1 MKINLRVSVAS
12 AIRTVLFIVLF
23 AELQLFLA
31 PSALAVPSYARRYGE
46 QCSTCHSMWG
56 ALSPAGLTFKLSGY
70 RAIFGKDL
78 APVTPDEKI
87 SKNVSLPT
95 SLPLSFIT
103 GVGYDSRSETRNN
116 SSANPTSSGGSIGLE
131 DASIF
136 MTSPLGDHLSAFVE
150 FPMYEARAWEFTPTG
165 NYEARFNNTPGRQIQ
180 FRTESPIFEVA
191 KFFWNN
197 PFGDTVPRDS
207 VNFLAGITQP
217 PLAYPSGKVR
227 IAVNQYLI
235 YERTAL
241 DMISPRSVRMLT
253 GADSEPNDNFFRM
266 SEAQGL
272 GEVYGM
278 TTFGKPVTDVGDKN
292 TVWAEYHLGLSNGS
306 NAKASNHSQKD
317 VYGRFVMRYY
327 GQSLGLFALSGA
339 DSYSDNLRSQAS
351 VGTNTLGGTGI
362 MSGMQNP
369 NKISRFGPDMTIS
382 FVPFGIPVWIENQ
395 YMINSDSDP
404 TGFGKKFTW
413 RGGFDQVN
421 WKMSKNT
428 LAYLRYDYLKGD
440 AYDDTT
446 ATANGITGITRSTP
460 KENDVIVGVQYLL
473 DENTKYIAEYR
484 THTFD
489 DTATGATIA
498 ALGASSANAAHLKDK
513 GFTMRMMFGF

>member
-1 MKINLRVSVAS
+1 MKVNLRVTVAS
-12 AIRTVLFIVLF
+12 AMRTVLFIVVF

-31 PSALAVPSYARRYGE
+31 PSAFAVPSYARRYGE

-56 ALSPAGLTFKLSGY
+56 ALTPAGLTFKLSGY

-78 APVTPDEKI
+78 TPVTPDQKI
-87 SKNVSLPT
+87 SKNVSLPAT
-95 SLPLSFIT
+95 LPLSFVT
-103 GVGYDSRSETRNN
+103 GVGFDSRSETRNN
-116 SSANPTSSGGSIGLE
+116 SGANSTSSGSSIALE

-136 MTSPLGDHLSAFVE
+136 MTSPLGDHLTAFVE
-150 FPMYEARAWEFTPTG
+150 FPMYESRAWEFTPTG
-165 NYEARFNNTPGRQIQ
+165 NYEARFNVPGRQIQ

-197 PFGDTVPRDS
+197 PFGDALPRDS
-207 VNFLAGITQP
+207 VNFLAGITQL

-241 DMISPRSVRMLT
+241 DLISPRSVTTLT
-253 GADSEPNDNFFRM
+253 GADVEPNDVFFRM

-292 TVWAEYHLGLSNGS
+292 TVWAEYHFGLSNGS
-306 NAKASNHSQKD
+306 NAKASYHSQKD
-317 VYGRFVMRYY
+317 VYGRLVMRYY
-327 GQSLGLFALSGA
+327 GQSLGLFALSGI
-339 DSYSDNLRSQAS
+339 DSYNDDLRNQAS
-351 VGTNTLGGTGI
+351 LAIGPQTGI
-362 MSGMQNP
+362 MSGAQNP
-369 NKISRFGPDMTIS
+369 NKLSRFGPDVTIS

-395 YMINSDSDP
+395 YMINSDGNP
-404 TGFGKKFTW
+404 TGFGKEFKW

-428 LAYLRYDYLKGD
+428 LAYLRYDYVKGD

-446 ATANGITGITRSTP
+446 TTVNGVTGITRSTP
-460 KENDVIVGVQYLL
+460 KENDVIVGVQHLL
-473 DENTKYIAEYR
+473 DENTKFIAEYR

-489 DTATGATIA
+489 DTATGAAIA
-498 ALGASSANAAHLKDK
+498 GLAPSSANAAHLKDT
-513 GFTMRMMFGF
+513 GFTVRMMFGF